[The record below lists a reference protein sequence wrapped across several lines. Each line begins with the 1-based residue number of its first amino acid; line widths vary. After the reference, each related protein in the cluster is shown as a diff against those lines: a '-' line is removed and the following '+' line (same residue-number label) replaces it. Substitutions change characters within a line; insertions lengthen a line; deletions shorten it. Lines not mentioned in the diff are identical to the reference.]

1 MSNKGIVC
9 LHLPLIKIISQPLL
23 CLWLGMGVREPPS
36 TSRRVDKGRGIS
48 CCLVPHTR
56 TCSRQ
61 SAPPDFLLIRK
72 KRLWKKNEG

>member
-1 MSNKGIVC
+1 MSNKGIVS

-23 CLWLGMGVREPPS
+23 CLWLGMGVHEPPS

-48 CCLVPHTR
+48 C
-56 TCSRQ
+56 SRQ
-61 SAPPDFLLIRK
+61 SAPPDFLLFFLLIRK